1 MNDDGH
7 TIILCSHDMHEV
19 DMLCDT
25 VGIINTGNLVA
36 YDSPQGL
43 KDTLQRKRKE
53 DHDEF
58 MSAMETLAEEQIDS
72 ANLRK
77 MSFIVNDKTD
87 EIYEL
92 VSAREYVYNSEKLN
106 NGRITLQIE
115 NFNDYA
121 VNDVIKTVIQ
131 AGGVITSI
139 ETEEPSLE
147 DVFITTTAEVDEDAR
162 A

>member
-1 MNDDGH
+1 
-7 TIILCSHDMHEV
+7 
-19 DMLCDT
+19 
-25 VGIINTGNLVA
+25 
-36 YDSPQGL
+36 
-43 KDTLQRKRKE
+43 
-53 DHDEF
+53 
-58 MSAMETLAEEQIDS
+58 
-72 ANLRK
+72 

-147 DVFITTTAEVDEDAR
+147 DVFITTTAEVDEDAK